1 MKSTAN
7 LHVKLLVTFLL
18 LCKIVFTHS
27 FLSRTPQHIDRGWH
41 KTLWDELPIGHLL
54 IKCNIPQHLYLIHL
68 QKQKTRTYQ
77 IQWTLPISLPTQI
90 STHSNTNGILIRMN
104 RLSDFLT
111 ASKKIHR
118 IYTQLHYNQNKYNP
132 THHVYVTHTCT
143 NTFHSTIS
151 AHNCP
156 S

>member
-7 LHVKLLVTFLL
+7 LYVKLLVTFLL

-77 IQWTLPISLPTQI
+77 IQWTLPIS
-90 STHSNTNGILIRMN
+90 THTNTNINTHQHKWYFDTHESSFR
-104 RLSDFLT
+104 FLNGF
-111 ASKKIHR
+111 KKNP
-118 IYTQLHYNQNKYNP
+118 QNLH
-132 THHVYVTHTCT
+132 
-143 NTFHSTIS
+143 TITL
-151 AHNCP
+151 
-156 S
+156 